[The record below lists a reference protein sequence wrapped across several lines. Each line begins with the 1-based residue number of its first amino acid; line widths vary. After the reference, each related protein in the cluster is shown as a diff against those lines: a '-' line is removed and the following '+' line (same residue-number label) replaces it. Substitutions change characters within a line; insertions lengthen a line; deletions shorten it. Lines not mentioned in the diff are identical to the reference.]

1 MALIGLILGLTCI
14 MLAQWWHGGSMWG
27 LLDGPALLIVLGGTL
42 GAVLLQT
49 PWRQCKAALK
59 SLTTLFGQSPW
70 PFNDQASRLLQWSH
84 RARQAGFLALE
95 SQIGHRSLDGFTR
108 QGLQWLVDGTE
119 VASLEQ
125 LLDNELNRLEEQK
138 ELEAQVFEAMGG
150 YSPTIGIIGAVL
162 GLVQAMSNLDDPSQL
177 GAGIAAAFVATLYGV
192 GLANLLLLPLA
203 NRLRAMYRLEL
214 RYRELTAIGLL
225 AIARGDSSL
234 SVSRQL
240 AQYQGQRQ

>member
-1 MALIGLILGLTCI
+1 MALAGLLLALVCLT
-14 MLAQWWHGGSMWG
+14 LAQWWHGGSLWG
-27 LLDGPALLIVLGGTL
+27 LLDGPALLIVCGGTL
-42 GAVLLQT
+42 GAVMLQT
-49 PWRQCKAALK
+49 PWPQCLAALK
-59 SLTTLFGQSPW
+59 ALTALVGRPPW
-70 PFNDQASRLLQWSH
+70 PFHEQASRLLHWSNE
-84 RARQAGFLALE
+84 ARQGGFLSLE
-95 SQIGHRSLDGFTR
+95 SHLERHELDAFTR

-119 VASLEQ
+119 PAALER
-125 LLDNELNRLEEQK
+125 LLDNELDRIEEQK
-138 ELEAQVFEAMGG
+138 ELEARVFEAMGG

-162 GLVQAMSNLDDPSQL
+162 GLIQAMSNLDDSGQL
-177 GAGIAAAFVATLYGV
+177 GAGIAVAFVATLYGV

-225 AIARGDSSL
+225 AIARGDGSL

>member
-1 MALIGLILGLTCI
+1 MALTGLILALACI
-14 MLAQWWHGGSMWG
+14 ILAQWWHGGSLWG

-49 PWRQCKAALK
+49 PWHQCKAALK
-59 SLTTLFGQSPW
+59 SLTSLFGQPPW
-70 PFNDQASRLLQWSH
+70 PFNEQASRLLNWSH
-84 RARQAGFLALE
+84 QARQAGFLALE
-95 SQIGHRSLDGFTR
+95 SKVEQPSLDGFTR
-108 QGLQWLVDGTE
+108 QGLHWLVDGTE
-119 VASLEQ
+119 VTALEQ

-162 GLVQAMSNLDDPSQL
+162 GLIQAMSNLDDPSQL
-177 GAGIAAAFVATLYGV
+177 GTGIAVAFVATLYGV

-203 NRLRAMYRLEL
+203 NRLRAIYRLEL

-234 SVSRQL
+234 SISRQL